1 MANIGNVVD
10 RRDGMTLATSGGW
23 QVWQAAGQDPAV
35 QCTLPWQSVVGLRS
49 GNGVALINTK

>member
-23 QVWQAAGQDPAV
+23 QAAGQVAGASCTVYIAV
-35 QCTLPWQSVVGLRS
+35 AVVGLRS